1 MYIRK
6 TTKTHKGK
14 SYDNYLL
21 VESLSTPKGPRQ
33 KIVCSLGSLAPA
45 AREHWL
51 DLAHRMQASLAGQLA
66 LTPPD
71 SERETVVARGRRG
84 GKAQPTV
91 APGESETVLA
101 IASERVSLEEA
112 REAGAVHVGHQIWQ
126 QLGLN
131 EILRS
136 AGLSERACRL
146 SEGMTLNRHRDPEIA
161 SRSPPADGRPTR
173 RERCGSGC
181 ALATSPAPCSGP
193 DDCPRR
199 PRGLWENR
207 RGPALI
213 PPALAYNRA
222 ACPANNR
229 AGLAGYSPLVPQNT
243 WRSDRTGTA
252 CRPGET
258 ASSRPPPA
266 RPRWLGDGDAVDP
279 NCDTELRRSSWQ
291 SPCPECRLVRCY
303 GSNRAWHA
311 PTTERSDDSAS
322 SLHSA
327 GKHAPTVP
335 RSARSRSTPA
345 VARSD
350 VPHERPRLRAP

>member
-1 MYIRK
+1 MPGR
-6 TTKTHKGK
+6 
-14 SYDNYLL
+14 
-21 VESLSTPKGPRQ
+21 
-33 KIVCSLGSLAPA
+33 
-45 AREHWL
+45 
-51 DLAHRMQASLAGQLA
+51 
-66 LTPPD
+66 PP
-71 SERETVVARGRRG
+71 
-84 GKAQPTV
+84 P
-91 APGESETVLA
+91 
-101 IASERVSLEEA
+101 
-112 REAGAVHVGHQIWQ
+112 
-126 QLGLN
+126 
-131 EILRS
+131 
-136 AGLSERACRL
+136 
-146 SEGMTLNRHRDPEIA
+146 
-161 SRSPPADGRPTR
+161 SPPASCRFACPNFP
-173 RERCGSGC
+173 
-181 ALATSPAPCSGP
+181 TSPAPCSGP

-252 CRPGET
+252 CRPDET

-311 PTTERSDDSAS
+311 PTTERSDDAAS

-350 VPHERPRLRAP
+350 VPHEPPRLRAPPPGSRARSRWPAPFRSRQGPRSAAAFLLAAFANSLLKAKNFSRATPQNRLNTVEVRLVGAEPPVLRSCLVFSR